1 MFIVNLS
8 YIKPL
13 DLVDKHLPEH
23 KEFLKEQYARGIFIA
38 SGRKVPRT
46 GGIIIARAKS
56 RKELLA
62 ILEADPFIKDG
73 IADYDITQFTPSLI
87 AEGLEALRDG

>member
-13 DLVDKHLPEH
+13 DTVDKHLPEH
-23 KEFLKEQYARGIFIA
+23 LDFLRQQYSKGIFVA

-46 GGIIIARAKS
+46 GGVILARGKS
-56 RKELLA
+56 RKELLK
-62 ILEADPFIKDG
+62 ILEADPFIQAG
-73 IADYDITQFTPSLI
+73 IADYEITQFTPSLV
-87 AEGLEALRDG
+87 AEGLEVLKD

>member
-13 DLVDKHLPEH
+13 DTVDRHLPEH
-23 KEFLKEQYARGIFIA
+23 KEFLREQYAKGVFIV

-46 GGIIIARAKS
+46 GGVILARGKS

-62 ILEADPFIKDG
+62 ILEADPFFRDG
-73 IADYDITQFTPSLI
+73 IADYEVTQFTPSLV
-87 AEGLEALRDG
+87 AEGLDPLRE